1 MACELLGAR
10 LAGPYFGSS
19 IYVWASVLGVTLT
32 ALMSGYYLG
41 GWLSGRARNSSL
53 IFLILAAAGVLLAI
67 MPVTSQWVMRATLG
81 MSVQAGATL
90 SLLVFMFPPL
100 LFMGM
105 SSPVII
111 HLLNRSVD
119 TSGKTAGSVYA
130 ISTLGGILST
140 FAMGFYLM
148 PEFGL
153 RVPALAFGAAL
164 IIPSGVMM
172 LRARRIAPAA
182 VALAAFALATAAI
195 LPKARTDAE
204 HVHVLEISEGVMG
217 QVKVVDRAIGGRTS
231 RMLLVNNVAQTSM
244 NLADPDTS
252 QSSYIFAYAAALS
265 AFPPDSRALVLGLGG
280 GALVRHFDRFGF
292 DTDIV
297 EIDPRIRDAAVKY
310 FGLDPARPVVIDD
323 ARHFLSLGDE
333 TYDIIAL
340 DLFLSESPPADALSL
355 EGLRLA
361 RRRLNPHGIL
371 AINFP
376 GTPDGPEGRLTR
388 SFLRT
393 LREAGFQVKALR
405 TPEGGNF
412 LVLASPE
419 GRDFSEVDYS
429 EPGNPARHLQNL
441 EDHFVDLDAI
451 DFSDAIIL
459 DDAHSRFET
468 LHADVAI
475 EWRRLT
481 RALVQREFVDN
492 DLQMVR

>member
-10 LAGPYFGSS
+10 LTGPYFGSS

-41 GWLSGRARNSSL
+41 GWLSGRARNTSL

-67 MPVTSQWVMRATLG
+67 TPMTSQWVMRATLG

-140 FAMGFYLM
+140 FAMGFWLM
-148 PEFGL
+148 PVFGL
-153 RVPALAFGAAL
+153 RLPALGFGAAL
-164 IIPSGVMM
+164 VIPSTFML
-172 LRARRIAPAA
+172 LRARRLAPAA
-182 VALAAFALATAAI
+182 ATLGVFTLAGLTIFSK
-195 LPKARTDAE
+195 PRTDSKD
-204 HVHVLEISEGVMG
+204 VHILEISEGIMG
-217 QVKVVDRAIGGRTS
+217 QIKVVDRQAGDRTS

-244 NLADPDTS
+244 NPADPDTS

-265 AFPPDSRALVLGLGG
+265 DFPTDSKALVLGLGG

-297 EIDPRIRDAAVKY
+297 EIDPRVHDAAVKY
-310 FGLDPARPVVIDD
+310 FGLDPDRPVVIDD
-323 ARHFLSLGDE
+323 ARHFLSLGGDI
-333 TYDIIAL
+333 YDIIAL

-361 RRRLNPHGIL
+361 RSRLNPHGLL

-419 GRDFSEVDYS
+419 GRDFSRVDYF
-429 EPGNPARHLQNL
+429 ERGKPARRLRNL
-441 EDHFVDLDAI
+441 ENLFVDLDAI
-451 DFSDAIIL
+451 DFSDAVIL

-481 RALVQREFVDN
+481 RALVQRDFVDN

>member
-10 LAGPYFGSS
+10 LTGPYFGSS

-32 ALMSGYYLG
+32 ALMCGYYTG
-41 GWLSGRARNSSL
+41 GWLSGRSRDSSL
-53 IFLILAAAGVLLAI
+53 LFLILSAAGVLLAI
-67 MPVTSQWVMRATLG
+67 MPITSQCIMRATLNL
-81 MSVQAGATL
+81 SVQAGATL

-105 SSPVII
+105 SSPVVI

-130 ISTLGGILST
+130 ISTLGGIFST
-140 FAMGFYLM
+140 FAMGFWLM

-153 RVPALAFGAAL
+153 RLPALGFGAAL
-164 IIPSGVMM
+164 VAPSTFML
-172 LRARRIAPAA
+172 LRARRIAPAVTALGVFIFA
-182 VALAAFALATAAI
+182 VISI
-195 LPKARTDAE
+195 LSKPRTDSE
-204 HVHVLEISEGVMG
+204 NVHILEISEGIMG
-217 QVKVVDRAIGGRTS
+217 QLKVVDRQAGDHTS
-231 RMLLVNNVAQTSM
+231 RLLLVNNVAQTAM
-244 NLADPDTS
+244 NPADPDTS

-265 AFPPDSRALVLGLGG
+265 SFPAGGKALVLGLGG
-280 GALVRHFDRFGF
+280 GALVRHLDRFGF
-292 DTDIV
+292 ETDIV

-310 FGLDPARPVVIDD
+310 FGLDAGRPVVIDD
-323 ARHFLSLGDE
+323 ARHFLSVTDQ

-355 EGLRLA
+355 EGLLLA
-361 RRRLNPHGIL
+361 RTRLNPHGVL

-376 GTPDGPEGRLTR
+376 GEPDGPDGRLTR

-405 TPEGGNF
+405 TPEGGNL

-419 GRDFSEVDYS
+419 GRDFSDVDYAES
-429 EPGNPARHLQNL
+429 GPPSRRLRNL
-441 EDHFVDLDAI
+441 ERHFIDLDAI
-451 DFSDAIIL
+451 DFSDAVVL
-459 DDAHSRFET
+459 NDAHSRFET
-468 LHADVAI
+468 LHARVAV

-481 RALVQREFVDN
+481 RGLVQREFVKD